1 MTHVLLNDL
10 VANYMREISSFSN
23 YAKNRTIPSL
33 GSEEK

>member
-10 VANYMREISSFSN
+10 VANYTREISSFSN

-33 GSEEK
+33 GLEEK